1 MMKIYNMEKQLKTDY
16 KSFDIT
22 SGITIEEFNDKYN
35 KIISQLKD
43 KYGHISNIKIHAD
56 SGTYN
61 DGEDYFEEI
70 SINYNRYET
79 DDEFEKRK
87 NWIEYRNKVQEENE
101 LEKLKEYI
109 KKYPDI
115 ANEYVNELIKK

>member
-1 MMKIYNMEKQLKTDY
+1 MEKQLKTDY
-16 KSFDIT
+16 MSFDIT
-22 SGITIEEFNDKYN
+22 TGITIEEFNDEYN

-43 KYGHISNIKIHAD
+43 KYGYISNIKIHAD

-61 DGEDYFEEI
+61 DGEEYFEEI

-79 DDEFEKRK
+79 DDEFEKR
-87 NWIEYRNKVQEENE
+87 NYWIEYKNKEQKENE
-101 LEKLKEYI
+101 LKKLKEYI

-115 ANEYVNELIKK
+115 ANEYMNELIKK

>member
-16 KSFDIT
+16 TSFDIT
-22 SGITIEEFNDKYN
+22 SGITIEEFNNKYN
-35 KIISQLKD
+35 KLISQLKD

-87 NWIEYRNKVQEENE
+87 NWIEYKNKEQKENE
-101 LEKLKEYI
+101 LKTLKEYI

-115 ANEYVNELIKK
+115 ANRYVNELIKK

>member
-1 MMKIYNMEKQLKTDY
+1 MKIYNMEKQLKTDY
-16 KSFDIT
+16 TSFDIT
-22 SGITIEEFNDKYN
+22 SGITIEEFNNKYN
-35 KIISQLKD
+35 KLISQLKD

-70 SINYNRYET
+70 SINYSRYET
-79 DDEFEKRK
+79 DDEFEKRM
-87 NWIEYRNKVQEENE
+87 NWIEYRNKEQTENE